1 VPARTFS
8 WLLVSFGAALLPRS
22 AFGDPASAPA
32 TAVTASPAGE
42 NGYSAETK
50 ARARAIYEKGARA
63 YDEGRYYDAADYFL
77 DTNRIYPRP
86 QLAFNIGRAY
96 DKIGNLAGALRHYR
110 EYLRR
115 VPDAPDR
122 VEVSARV
129 RELEHALSER
139 GVQQLSVL
147 SAPDGATV
155 LLDGRPVGVTPWTG
169 ETWPGRHRLRL
180 TLAGY
185 RPTEGIVE
193 IDLHRAADAQIAL
206 SREPPPAARA
216 QVSAAER
223 ELGSRV
229 RPLTW
234 IALGLGTAAF
244 GAALAIEM
252 ADREDSGISR
262 TSAFFGGM
270 GVAGSTLGG
279 VLLYFDMNDVR
290 R

>member
-1 VPARTFS
+1 VPARAFS
-8 WLLVSFGAALLPRS
+8 WLLVSIGAAALPR
-22 AFGDPASAPA
+22 AALGDPAAAPA
-32 TAVTASPAGE
+32 TAVATSPADE
-42 NGYSAETK
+42 NGYSAEAK

-77 DTNRIYPRP
+77 ETNRIYPR
-86 QLAFNIGRAY
+86 QELAFNIGRAY
-96 DKIGNLAGALRHYR
+96 DKVGNLAGALRHYR

-129 RELEHALSER
+129 RDLERALSER

-147 SAPDGATV
+147 STPDGATV

-169 ETWPGRHRLRL
+169 ETWPGRHRLSL
-180 TLAGY
+180 TLPGY
-185 RPTEGIVE
+185 SPTDEIVE

-206 SREPPPAARA
+206 SREPQPVAKA
-216 QVSAAER
+216 QQSPGER

-229 RPLTW
+229 GPLTW

-252 ADREDSGISR
+252 ADREDPGISR

-279 VLLYFDMNDVR
+279 VLLYFDMNDVPR
-290 R
+290 